1 VADDTTKDDKTE
13 AATPRRREEAREKGQ
28 VALSS
33 EMSTVLILIG
43 WMFAIVVAGG
53 TLSRAVAA
61 SVGSGLGDL
70 AQLGTME
77 MSTRDAARIFMSTI
91 AHPAK
96 ACLLLIIPIL
106 LLAALVSYAQIGFRV
121 APKAVSPD
129 LAKINP
135 IKGLERLFS
144 ARSVMRT
151 LMAALKIMIVLT
163 TVALIAW
170 AHIEEIVALSG
181 VDLGPTLAGIGQ
193 VSLRCVAGAIGAM
206 LFLALFDFF
215 FQRWQHDKDLRMSR
229 QELLQEHK
237 STEGDPHLRARIRSL
252 QREMASRRMMSEVPK
267 ATVIVTNPTHYA
279 VALLYERDEEGRSSG
294 APRVVAKGVDH
305 VAQRIKRVAREHGV
319 TCFENV
325 ALARTLHARVE
336 IGEEIPVDLYAAVA
350 EIVAAVFRAGDSTP
364 VKAA

>member
-1 VADDTTKDDKTE
+1 MAEESTKDDKTE

-43 WMFAIVVAGG
+43 WLFAVVVAGG
-53 TLSRAVAA
+53 MLSRAVAA
-61 SVGSGLGDL
+61 SVGSGIGDL
-70 AQLGTME
+70 ATLGTIE
-77 MSTRDAARIFMSTI
+77 MTTADAARIFTSTI
-91 AHPAK
+91 AHPVK
-96 ACLLLIIPIL
+96 ACLILIVPIL
-106 LLAALVSYAQIGFRV
+106 LLAVLVSYAQIGFRI
-121 APKAVSPD
+121 APKAVALDP
-129 LAKINP
+129 AKVNP

-144 ARSVMRT
+144 ARSVVRT
-151 LMAALKIMIVLT
+151 LMALLKILIVLI

-170 AHIEEIVALSG
+170 AHIEEIVVLSG
-181 VDLGPTLAGIGQ
+181 SDIGPTLAGVGQ
-193 VSLRCVAGAIGAM
+193 VSLRCVAGAILAM

-215 FQRWQHDKDLRMSR
+215 FQRWQHDKDLRMTR
-229 QELLQEHK
+229 QELRQEHK

-279 VALLYERDEEGRSSG
+279 VALHYERDEEGRSSG
-294 APRVVAKGVDH
+294 APRVVAKGVDL
-305 VAQRIKRVAREHGV
+305 VAERIKRIARKHGV

-350 EIVAAVFRAGDSTP
+350 EIVAAVFRADSSP
-364 VKAA
+364 KRAA

>member
-1 VADDTTKDDKTE
+1 VAEETTKDQKTE

-43 WMFAIVVAGG
+43 WLFAIVVAGG
-53 TLSRAVAA
+53 TLARAAAA
-61 SVGSGLGDL
+61 SVGSGIGEL
-70 AQLGTME
+70 ARLGTIE
-77 MSTRDAARIFMSTI
+77 MSTTDAARICMSAM
-91 AHPAK
+91 AHPAR
-96 ACLLLIIPIL
+96 ACLVLIVPIL
-106 LLAALVSYAQIGFRV
+106 FLAALVSYGQIGFRV
-121 APKAVSPD
+121 APKAVSMD

-144 ARSVMRT
+144 ARSVVRT
-151 LMAALKIMIVLT
+151 LMALLKMLIVLS

-170 AHIEEIVALSG
+170 AHIEEIVALAGS
-181 VDLGPTLAGIGQ
+181 DLGPTLAGTGQ

-206 LFLALFDFF
+206 LCLALFDFL
-215 FQRWQHDKDLRMSR
+215 FQRWQHDRDLRMSR

-279 VALLYERDEEGRSSG
+279 VALLYERDQEGRSSR

-305 VAQRIKRVAREHGV
+305 VAERIKRVAREHGV
-319 TCFENV
+319 TCYENV

-336 IGEEIPVDLYAAVA
+336 IGEEIPVDLYSAVA
-350 EIVAAVFRAGDSTP
+350 EIVAAVFRAGDSAP
-364 VKAA
+364 KRAA